1 MGGESHFSGG
11 SSVSSGYGRRRNVV
25 LCKCGEVAPVVTTWT
40 NENGNIGRRFY
51 GCGRFKEQN
60 RRHCDFFQWY
70 DELEGNPRDKKII
83 AGLLRRVDEMKK
95 NQAMLIKCCVLGW
108 SVAVFLLIVC
118 AILMVKMMK

>member
-1 MGGESHFSGG
+1 M
-11 SSVSSGYGRRRNVV
+11 NLV
-25 LCKCGEVAPVVTTWT
+25 LLELKLLGKF
-40 NENGNIGRRFY
+40 IY
-51 GCGRFKEQN
+51 SQEQN

>member
-51 GCGRFKEQN
+51 GCGRFKVMFWIN
-60 RRHCDFFQWY
+60 C
-70 DELEGNPRDKKII
+70 
-83 AGLLRRVDEMKK
+83 LR
-95 NQAMLIKCCVLGW
+95 LINCCEFGF
-108 SVAVFLLIVC
+108 A
-118 AILMVKMMK
+118 